1 MKKSSAWIMLVPGLV
16 ILLVCLAIPL
26 LRVLAPRIFSEGYPF
41 QSYVEFFKDEY
52 YLHILLRPVKIAV
65 ITTAVCMVGGIPTA
79 YFISRCDKK
88 WRGLLLAASIFPMMT
103 NSVIRSFAWI
113 NILGSNGIIN
123 KFLLVLGLA
132 DKPMK
137 LLYTDFAI
145 IIGSIYLFLP
155 LMIVTV
161 TGVMEN
167 IDDDMMEA
175 AQSLGAARME
185 AFMKVIFPMSLPGII
200 VGGILVFTGTLTAYT
215 TPQLLG
221 GNSNMVMATLIYQR
235 AMSVSDWTGASVIA
249 FIMIIVTLAVI
260 KGFNALAA
268 RLDRRGENYA

>member
-26 LRVLAPRIFSEGYPF
+26 LRVLAPSIFSEGYPF

-52 YLHILLRPVKIAV
+52 YLKIFLRTVKIAV

-79 YFISRCDKK
+79 YFIRRCDKK

-123 KFLLVLGLA
+123 KFLLALGLA

-249 FIMIIVTLAVI
+249 FIMIVVTLAVI

>member
-26 LRVLAPRIFSEGYPF
+26 LRVLAPSIFDGEYPF
-41 QSYVEFFKDEY
+41 SSYVGFFQDEY
-52 YLHILLRPVKIAV
+52 YLKIFLRTVKIAV

-123 KFLLVLGLA
+123 KMLAALGFV

>member
-26 LRVLAPRIFSEGYPF
+26 LRVLAPSIFSEGYPF

-52 YLHILLRPVKIAV
+52 YLKIFLRTVKIAV

-123 KFLLVLGLA
+123 KFLLALGLA

-161 TGVMEN
+161 TGLMEN

-249 FIMIIVTLAVI
+249 FIMIVVTLAVI

>member
-1 MKKSSAWIMLVPGLV
+1 MKKSSTWMMLAPGLI
-16 ILLVCLAIPL
+16 ILLLCLGLPL
-26 LRVLAPRIFSEGYPF
+26 ISVLAPTFTAGQYPL
-41 QSYVEFFKDEY
+41 SAYVEFFQDEY
-52 YLHILLRPVKIAV
+52 YRKILFRTLKIAV
-65 ITTAVCMVGGIPTA
+65 ITTGICMAGGIPTA

-123 KFLLVLGLA
+123 RILLALNVA

-145 IIGSIYLFLP
+145 IIGSVYLFLP

-161 TGVMEN
+161 AGVMEN

-175 AQSLGAARME
+175 ALSLGAARME

-221 GNSNMVMATLIYQR
+221 GNSNMVLATLIYQR
-235 AMSVSDWTGASVIA
+235 AMSVGDWNGASAVA
-249 FIMIIVTLAVI
+249 LIMIVITLIVI
-260 KGFNALAA
+260 RGFNALAA
-268 RLDRRGENYA
+268 RLDKRGGK

>member
-1 MKKSSAWIMLVPGLV
+1 MKKRSAFMMLIPGLV
-16 ILLVCLAIPL
+16 ILLVCLAMPL
-26 LRVLAPRIFSEGYPF
+26 LKVLLPTLFAGDYPM
-41 QSYVEFFKDEY
+41 SAYIEFFQDEY
-52 YLHILLRPVKIAV
+52 YLKIFYRTVKIAV
-65 ITTAVCMVGGIPTA
+65 ITTAICMVMGIPTA
-79 YFISRCDKK
+79 YFISRCDKR
-88 WRGLLLAASIFPMMT
+88 WRGILLSISIFPMMT

-113 NILGSNGIIN
+113 NILGSNGVIN
-123 KFLLVLGLA
+123 KTLKAVGIIQEPL
-132 DKPMK
+132 K
-137 LLYTDFAI
+137 LLYTESAI
-145 IIGSIYLFLP
+145 VIGSVYLFLP

-161 TGVMEN
+161 AGIMEN

-175 AQSLGAARME
+175 AMSLGASRLR

-221 GNSNMVMATLIYQR
+221 GNTNMVLATFIYQR
-235 AMSVSDWTGASVIA
+235 AMSVGDWDGAAVIA
-249 FIMIIVTLAVI
+249 LIMIVVTLIVI

>member
-26 LRVLAPRIFSEGYPF
+26 LRVLAPSIFSEGYPF

-52 YLHILLRPVKIAV
+52 YLKIFLRTVKIAV

-113 NILGSNGIIN
+113 NIQGSNGIIN

-249 FIMIIVTLAVI
+249 FIMIVVTLAVI

>member
-1 MKKSSAWIMLVPGLV
+1 MKRSSAWMMLAPGLV
-16 ILLVCLAIPL
+16 ILLVCLAMPL
-26 LRVLAPRIFSEGYPF
+26 LKVLIPTFFTGDYPF
-41 QSYVEFFKDEY
+41 YSYLQFFRDGY
-52 YLHILLRPVKIAV
+52 YLKIFFRTVRIAI
-65 ITTAVCMVGGIPTA
+65 ITTLICMIGGIPTA
-79 YFISRCDKK
+79 YFISRCSKK

-123 KFLLVLGLA
+123 KLLMATGALQ
-132 DKPMK
+132 KPIK

-145 IIGSIYLFLP
+145 IIGSVYLFLP

-175 AQSLGAARME
+175 AWSLGANRIS

-221 GNSNMVMATLIYQR
+221 GNSNMVLSTLIYQR
-235 AMSVSDWTGASVIA
+235 AMSVGDWNGASVVA
-249 FIMIIVTLAVI
+249 LIMILVTLAVI

-268 RLDRRGENYA
+268 RLDKRGE